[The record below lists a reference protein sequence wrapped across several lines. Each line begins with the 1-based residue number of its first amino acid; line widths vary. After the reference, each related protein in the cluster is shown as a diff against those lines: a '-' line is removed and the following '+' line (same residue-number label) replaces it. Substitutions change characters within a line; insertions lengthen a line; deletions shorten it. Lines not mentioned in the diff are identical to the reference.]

1 MYSIG
6 QLAKISSI
14 TVRTLRYYDE
24 IGLLTPG
31 SKTSGGHRLYTDQ
44 DITRLHHIITLKDL
58 GLELEA
64 INQVIK
70 NKQSDLRETLNFR
83 LEKINFEREQLNKA
97 EQSIH
102 SILELMSLEGT
113 SSWEDVFQTFN
124 SHPTTKKELEAIW
137 SQHFT
142 QEEQQVLAHLPSF
155 GDGSELTE
163 KWIALVNDV
172 HKNIEG
178 NVEAENAKALAQRWI
193 SLVEEMYK
201 GDHELAQKAWQLT
214 KTSDENLGF
223 YQFDKEVVKFIE
235 DAINYHFSHNG
246 GRK

>member
-6 QLAKISSI
+6 QLAKISNS

-44 DITRLHHIITLKDL
+44 DITRLHHIMTLKDL
-58 GLELEA
+58 GLELEV
-64 INQVIK
+64 IHHIIK
-70 NKQSDLRETLNFR
+70 NKQSNLRETLNLR

-102 SILELMSLEGT
+102 SILELMSLEG
-113 SSWEDVFQTFN
+113 SSNWEDIFHTFN
-124 SHPTTKKELEAIW
+124 RHPSTKKELEEIW

-142 QEEQQVLAHLPSF
+142 QEEQQALAHLPSF

-172 HKNIEG
+172 HKNIEE
-178 NVEAENAKALAQRWI
+178 NVEGDIARALAQRWI
-193 SLVEEMYK
+193 SLVEDMYK
-201 GDHELAQKAWQLT
+201 GNHQLAQKTWELT
-214 KTSDENLGF
+214 KSSDESLGF

-235 DAINYHFSHNG
+235 EAIHFHFSHNG
-246 GRK
+246 GGK